1 MSYSEDK
8 LSYLNQDIP
17 MRDKLANTL
26 CVLQAH
32 LPFIE
37 RIAVTIYDPK
47 TALLKSYVHSG
58 GNIDPHALHQQKMS
72 ETPSLLD
79 ILKQGHPRVIVDT
92 LTFEDSKHEDNRL
105 GRSGYAASY
114 TMPMFHNGVFFG
126 FIFFNSSQTN
136 VFSRSALD
144 ELDIF
149 GHLVSLMVIS
159 ELSSIHTLI
168 AAVDTAKRFT
178 HHRDPETGSHLDRMS
193 RYAWLI
199 AKAIAPRH
207 QLSDEYIE
215 HVFMFAPLHD
225 IGKISIPDYIL
236 LKPGKLTPEESEVMR
251 AHARMGR
258 EIIDDMLNS
267 FGLEAIE
274 HGSIL
279 RNIVEYH
286 HEHVDGSGY
295 PTGLKGEQIPLE
307 ARIVAVSDTFDALTS
322 RRSYKDAWSNDEA
335 FEMLQQ
341 LAGAKLDIECVNI
354 MIEHRAEVEHIQSQ
368 FTEKNGLA

>member
-8 LSYLNQDIP
+8 LSYLNQDIS
-17 MRDKLANTL
+17 MRDKMANTHR
-26 CVLQAH
+26 VLQIH

-58 GNIDPHALHQQKMS
+58 GAVDPFAPHQQEMK
-72 ETPSLLD
+72 ETPSLLE
-79 ILKQGHPRVIVDT
+79 ILKQGNPRIIVDT
-92 LTFEDSKHEDNRL
+92 LTFEASNSKFNRL

-126 FIFFNSSQTN
+126 FIFFNSNKTD
-136 VFSRSALD
+136 VFTQNALD
-144 ELDIF
+144 ELDVF
-149 GHLVSLMVIS
+149 GHLISLMVIS

-178 HHRDPETGSHLDRMS
+178 HQRDPETGSHLDRMS
-193 RYAWLI
+193 RYAWVI
-199 AKAIAPRH
+199 AKALAQQRD
-207 QLSDEYIE
+207 LGDEYVE

-236 LKPGKLTPEESEVMR
+236 LKPGKLTAQESEIMR

-258 EIIDDMLNS
+258 EIIDDMLNN
-267 FGLEAIE
+267 FGLEGIE
-274 HGSIL
+274 QGSIL
-279 RNIVEYH
+279 RNIAEYH

-295 PTGLKGEQIPLE
+295 PTGIKGDEIPLE
-307 ARIVAVSDTFDALTS
+307 ARIVAVADTFDALTS
-322 RRSYKDAWSNDEA
+322 RRSYKAAWSNDEA
-335 FEMLQQ
+335 FDMLRQ
-341 LAGAKLDIECVNI
+341 LAGGKLDEECVDI
-354 MIEHRAEVEHIQSQ
+354 MIMNRADIERIQSQ
-368 FTEKNGLA
+368 FAENDLG

>member
-1 MSYSEDK
+1 MSYTEDK
-8 LSYLNQDIP
+8 LSYLNQDITL
-17 MRDKLANTL
+17 RAKLANTHR
-26 CVLQAH
+26 VLQAH

-58 GNIDPHALHQQKMS
+58 GDIDPYAPHQQKMS
-72 ETPSLLD
+72 ETPSLQT
-79 ILKQGHPRVIVDT
+79 ILELGHPRVIVDT
-92 LTFEDSKHEDNRL
+92 LTFEDGKHNFKRL

-126 FIFFNSSQTN
+126 FIFFNSSRTDVFGPN
-136 VFSRSALD
+136 VLD

-149 GHLVSLMVIS
+149 GHLISLMVIS

-168 AAVDTAKRFT
+168 AAVDTARSFT
-178 HHRDPETGSHLDRMS
+178 HQRDPETGSHLDRMS
-193 RYAWLI
+193 RYSWLI

-207 QLSDEYIE
+207 QLSDAYIE

-236 LKPGKLTPEESEVMR
+236 LKPGKLTPEESEIMR

-258 EIIDDMLNS
+258 EIIDDMLNN

-274 HGSIL
+274 YGSIL
-279 RNIVEYH
+279 RNIAEYH

-295 PTGLKGEQIPLE
+295 PTGLKGEAIPLE
-307 ARIVAVSDTFDALTS
+307 ARIVAVADTFDALTS
-322 RRSYKDAWSNDEA
+322 RRSYKEAWSNDEA
-335 FEMLQQ
+335 FDMLRQ

-354 MIEHRAEVEHIQSQ
+354 MIEIRAEVEYIQSQ
-368 FTEKNGLA
+368 FAENQLG

>member
-17 MRDKLANTL
+17 MRDKLANTHR
-26 CVLQAH
+26 VLQAH
-32 LPFIE
+32 LPFIA

-47 TALLKSYVHSG
+47 TALLKSYAHSG
-58 GNIDPHALHQQKMS
+58 GNIDPSAPHQQKMS

-79 ILKQGHPRVIVDT
+79 ILKQGHPRIILDT
-92 LTFEDSKHEDNRL
+92 LTFEDDKNEYKRL

-126 FIFFNSSQTN
+126 FIFFNFNKTD
-136 VFSRSALD
+136 VFSQSVLD

-149 GHLVSLMVIS
+149 GHLISLMVIS

-178 HHRDPETGSHLDRMS
+178 HQRDPETGSHIDRMS

-199 AKAIAPRH
+199 AKEMAPHH

-225 IGKISIPDYIL
+225 IGKISIPDHIL
-236 LKPGKLTPEESEVMR
+236 LKPGRLTPEESEIMR

-258 EIIDDMLNS
+258 EMIDDMLNN

-274 HGSIL
+274 YGNIL
-279 RNIVEYH
+279 RNIAEYH

-295 PTGLKGEQIPLE
+295 PLGLKGDAIPLE
-307 ARIVAVSDTFDALTS
+307 ARIVAVADTFDALTS

-335 FEMLQQ
+335 FDILQQ
-341 LAGAKLDIECVNI
+341 LAGAKLDVVCVNI
-354 MIEHRAEVEHIQSQ
+354 MIENRADVEQIQSQ
-368 FTEKNGLA
+368 FAENALG